1 MLLPTELDTAMSPY
15 PFRATMTLVMRSGM
29 LVPAARNVRPITSG
43 GMATVSP
50 ATFAHQTIRYEYAAI
65 QKIEPMNVIGKNF
78 FPEIK
83 HIDSIYYTFF
93 RGRLHWATST
103 LEVILRIFFSR
114 KSNRKGDAS
123 VCDSAECSF
132 AQNYAVSHVAPA
144 FYSHHLVVVSING
157 SNLSMLSV
165 FGRLPFETLLTRV
178 CNTKNNLS

>member
-83 HIDSIYYTFF
+83 HVDAWHLLHIPCGGPMEITLIVEEDNVNSGSYFTAIFPHGNRIVKTRSVSAIAQDVPSLGITQSATWRQSSIRIT
-93 RGRLHWATST
+93 RL
-103 LEVILRIFFSR
+103 
-114 KSNRKGDAS
+114 
-123 VCDSAECSF
+123 
-132 AQNYAVSHVAPA
+132 
-144 FYSHHLVVVSING
+144 
-157 SNLSMLSV
+157 
-165 FGRLPFETLLTRV
+165 
-178 CNTKNNLS
+178 